1 MMNKRVVVAVDLQE
15 PMPWAVQYALG
26 LAGRLQTPLTLLA
39 VATDTKRGKKVA
51 ANLAGGNL
59 AAGQRQWLDQTMEQG
74 REAGVNLEL
83 FLAAGPFPQ
92 AILEF
97 VGSRTDIQFL
107 VIGVGGAASP
117 ATGLQPGLPLSRLHQ
132 IFTGEILLV
141 REQGRIT
148 NLSEMPI
155 KTKGRES

>member
-15 PMPWAVQYALG
+15 PRPWAVQYALG
-26 LAGRLQTPLTLLA
+26 LAGRLKTPLTLLA
-39 VATDTKRGKKVA
+39 VATDARRGKKVA
-51 ANLAGGNL
+51 DNLAGGNL
-59 AAGQRQWLDQTMEQG
+59 TASQKQWLDQTMEQG

-83 FLAAGPFPQ
+83 FLAGGPFSQ

-97 VGSRTDIQFL
+97 AGSRTDIQFL
-107 VIGVGGAASP
+107 VIGVGAAGP
-117 ATGLQPGLPLSRLHQ
+117 AAIALSRLHQ
-132 IFTGEILLV
+132 VFTGEILLV

>member
-15 PMPWAVQYALG
+15 PTPWAVQYALG
-26 LAGRLQTPLTLLA
+26 LAGRLQIPLTLLA
-39 VATDTKRGKKVA
+39 VATDTRRGGKVA

-83 FLAAGPFPQ
+83 FLAAGPFSQ

-107 VIGVGGAASP
+107 VIGLGGTAP
-117 ATGLQPGLPLSRLHQ
+117 AGPPPGLALSRLHQ

>member
-1 MMNKRVVVAVDLQE
+1 MNKRVVVAVDLQE

-26 LAGRLQTPLTLLA
+26 LAGRLKTPLTLLA
-39 VATDTKRGKKVA
+39 VATDPRQGKQA
-51 ANLAGGNL
+51 ADNPAGDNLT
-59 AAGQRQWLDQTMEQG
+59 AGQRQWLDRTMAQG

-83 FLAAGPFPQ
+83 FLAAGPFSR

-97 VGSRTDIQFL
+97 VRSKTDIQFL
-107 VIGVGGAASP
+107 VIGVGGAALP
-117 ATGLQPGLPLSRLHQ
+117 AAGPQPGPALSRLHR

-148 NLSEMPI
+148 NLSATPI

>member
-1 MMNKRVVVAVDLQE
+1 MNKRVVVAVDLQE
-15 PMPWAVQYALG
+15 PLPWAVQYALG
-26 LAGRLQTPLTLLA
+26 LAGRLQIPLTLLA
-39 VATDTKRGKKVA
+39 VAMDVGPGA
-51 ANLAGGNL
+51 AMPDDLAGGNL
-59 AAGQRQWLDQTMEQG
+59 DAGQRQWLDRTMKQG

-83 FLAAGPFPQ
+83 FLAAGPFSQ

-107 VIGVGGAASP
+107 VIGVAGTAPAAP
-117 ATGLQPGLPLSRLHQ
+117 GEKPGLALSRLHQ

-148 NLSEMPI
+148 NLSEMTI

>member
-1 MMNKRVVVAVDLQE
+1 MNKRVVVAVDLQE
-15 PMPWAVQYALG
+15 PRPWAVQYALG
-26 LAGRLQTPLTLLA
+26 LAGRLQTPLTVLA
-39 VATDTKRGKKVA
+39 VATDIGPGAPVRDE
-51 ANLAGGNL
+51 LAGGDID
-59 AAGQRQWLDQTMEQG
+59 AGQRQWLDRTMAQG

-83 FLAAGPFPQ
+83 FLAAGPFPP

-97 VGSRTDIQFL
+97 VGSRADIQFL
-107 VIGVGGAASP
+107 VIGVGAASQP
-117 ATGLQPGLPLSRLHQ
+117 AGLALSRLHQ

>member
-1 MMNKRVVVAVDLQE
+1 MHKRVVVAVDLQE

-26 LAGRLQTPLTLLA
+26 LAGRLKSPLTVLA
-39 VATDTKRGKKVA
+39 VAA
-51 ANLAGGNL
+51 ASGPGAPVGADPAGGDID
-59 AAGQRQWLDQTMEQG
+59 AGQRQWLETTMAQG

-83 FLAAGPFPQ
+83 FLAAGPFPS
-92 AILEF
+92 AIHEF

-107 VIGVGGAASP
+107 VIGVGAAGQP
-117 ATGLQPGLPLSRLHQ
+117 PGLALSRLHQ